1 TKSCRP
7 ERAANTEEAAPVSC
21 ARLSALRP
29 TILLPPL
36 PVCCCRCC
44 CRCFAAGTGRSTRNS
59 PPMWPLRR
67 CPGDSLLCK
76 PLPFSSEDA
85 PDEGADSGR
94 SVAHISQPGRRHLFL
109 KVHTGQ
115 SQVRCGCSACHG
127 GGSMATG
134 TVAAGTAGLGS
145 ASSSAGG
152 ASGAAAG
159 CGSPSTYSPPAIQH
173 CRPGGRSR
181 ARAATRA
188 RSSPIRVSPRAIK
201 RSSWRGRPRPSRATG
216 RANQPS
222 SSSDRRATT
231 GDSSCCCGIASG
243 GGAGRMSSWTRRS
256 QSSRAWRAAS
266 SASPDLM
273 AASRRAAADET
284 AGHQSAATPLEAA
297 LGEASEPLASQLR
310 LDVSKKAIVRRCQIR
325 RVGRMLPLLESEAVD
340 VRASEGCRVR
350 PGIVAVQQDALA
362 HDPTPLQAEIAAL
375 CCKQTSYRRFF
386 CSAVSSLGT
395 HRETSFDRPRCSCRI
410 WKTEPHEISAALAN
424 SSIVM
429 WPFSLTSSSIRMALL
444 SLTAVAGRPERGLS
458 CTLISPSFLFRTQF
472 ATVARQQASSPK
484 RLTNL
489 WWIVFTD
496 MPSSAKAKT
505 IRRCETLSPYALAIL
520 KPSELS
526 TNKVRQTP
534 ATMALEQILLV
545 LTVSIIAVCVIIG
558 WALAAVF
565 VRILYSSPG
574 ADSAIS
580 LRRGVFTLPRSNYR
594 PPPALLRLR
603 KPASGDDA
611 TLEQRS
617 KDNQQVNWCNHRLP
631 YWPLGQD
638 WHRLE
643 SQVNSRL
650 QVLRDS
656 TTVSINSNCNTNN
669 TCIDS
674 VGLSSGLPS
683 EPEAILLQ
691 YTFLYDMSPAY
702 PAVAR
707 SHANAQLDVE
717 AGRNWAS
724 LSPCGIETG
733 NSANQF
739 ASLALQSSASAASR
753 VGAMAPVHME
763 YEEVLE
769 HIGSLGRY
777 QIVLFNLL
785 ASLSWKAAANMVIT
799 VFHVVRPAFVCQQ
812 AYPNWLESPPTWAQI
827 ANASATG
834 GQDSQCW
841 FTPPRNGTSGEQQQ
855 QQCTLF
861 AYDKSEW
868 KETITTQW
876 DLVCQRQGLEPLVFG
891 SYALGYGFGVVL
903 GIFADKFG
911 RRPVLLVSC
920 AMEALFTL
928 LESVSPNFLS
938 YLGLHFAHG
947 IFATVNLLSTVC
959 ITEFVGCKHRA
970 LVANLLWLYYCLGYM
985 SVAGMAYL
993 ESPRWLIA
1001 HGRYTDAL
1009 YVCENIARVNGRT
1022 IPTAAKELLTYGF
1035 QTSQPP
1041 EHSREGNVSE
1051 MFRTR
1056 IMLKKSLIL
1065 FCACISLDSDFLASD
1080 VFINTV
1086 LSGLIEVPAYVTA
1099 WIVAEK
1105 VGRRIPIAVLYTMLS
1120 ACLISVAVLT
1130 PGSVSHTV
1138 LALLA
1143 KLSATCA
1150 FSIITNYTAEV
1161 YPTSIRNT
1169 GIFFCSAIGRI
1180 SSLLA
1185 PFILAVNS
1193 GGSYGARMAAPI
1205 AFACLGILA
1214 GAALY
1219 YLPETKGI
1227 PLPQTVREANIITPG
1242 KEPAFIS
1249 LVQKRRQEIAVYF
1262 VGRGESAT
1270 VSFGNSV
1277 ADAASQQQT
1286 AAAAQDQQPVQIRLE
1301 GVAANA
1307 ETATEDLPDAKAAET
1322 VNSSQPASEEDV
1334 QVGFGTN
1341 NYLIDPYD
1349 G

>member
-1 TKSCRP
+1 
-7 ERAANTEEAAPVSC
+7 
-21 ARLSALRP
+21 
-29 TILLPPL
+29 
-36 PVCCCRCC
+36 
-44 CRCFAAGTGRSTRNS
+44 
-59 PPMWPLRR
+59 
-67 CPGDSLLCK
+67 
-76 PLPFSSEDA
+76 
-85 PDEGADSGR
+85 
-94 SVAHISQPGRRHLFL
+94 
-109 KVHTGQ
+109 
-115 SQVRCGCSACHG
+115 
-127 GGSMATG
+127 
-134 TVAAGTAGLGS
+134 
-145 ASSSAGG
+145 
-152 ASGAAAG
+152 
-159 CGSPSTYSPPAIQH
+159 
-173 CRPGGRSR
+173 
-181 ARAATRA
+181 
-188 RSSPIRVSPRAIK
+188 
-201 RSSWRGRPRPSRATG
+201 
-216 RANQPS
+216 
-222 SSSDRRATT
+222 
-231 GDSSCCCGIASG
+231 
-243 GGAGRMSSWTRRS
+243 
-256 QSSRAWRAAS
+256 
-266 SASPDLM
+266 
-273 AASRRAAADET
+273 
-284 AGHQSAATPLEAA
+284 
-297 LGEASEPLASQLR
+297 
-310 LDVSKKAIVRRCQIR
+310 
-325 RVGRMLPLLESEAVD
+325 
-340 VRASEGCRVR
+340 
-350 PGIVAVQQDALA
+350 
-362 HDPTPLQAEIAAL
+362 
-375 CCKQTSYRRFF
+375 
-386 CSAVSSLGT
+386 
-395 HRETSFDRPRCSCRI
+395 
-410 WKTEPHEISAALAN
+410 
-424 SSIVM
+424 
-429 WPFSLTSSSIRMALL
+429 
-444 SLTAVAGRPERGLS
+444 
-458 CTLISPSFLFRTQF
+458 
-472 ATVARQQASSPK
+472 
-484 RLTNL
+484 
-489 WWIVFTD
+489 
-496 MPSSAKAKT
+496 
-505 IRRCETLSPYALAIL
+505 
-520 KPSELS
+520 
-526 TNKVRQTP
+526 
-534 ATMALEQILLV
+534 
-545 LTVSIIAVCVIIG
+545 
-558 WALAAVF
+558 
-565 VRILYSSPG
+565 
-574 ADSAIS
+574 
-580 LRRGVFTLPRSNYR
+580 
-594 PPPALLRLR
+594 
-603 KPASGDDA
+603 
-611 TLEQRS
+611 
-617 KDNQQVNWCNHRLP
+617 
-631 YWPLGQD
+631 
-638 WHRLE
+638 
-643 SQVNSRL
+643 
-650 QVLRDS
+650 
-656 TTVSINSNCNTNN
+656 
-669 TCIDS
+669 
-674 VGLSSGLPS
+674 
-683 EPEAILLQ
+683 
-691 YTFLYDMSPAY
+691 
-702 PAVAR
+702 
-707 SHANAQLDVE
+707 
-717 AGRNWAS
+717 
-724 LSPCGIETG
+724 
-733 NSANQF
+733 
-739 ASLALQSSASAASR
+739 
-753 VGAMAPVHME
+753 MAPVHME

-993 ESPRWLIA
+993 VRQWRWLQLLTCLPCLFYIACYFLLQESPRWLIA

-1065 FCACISLDSDFLASD
+1065 FCAWFAISLNYNSISLDSDFLASD

-1130 PGSVSHTV
+1130 PGSVAHTV

-1301 GVAANA
+1301 GVAANG